1 MDRSIPA
8 KAPAAAKMPAA
19 LPLRR
24 AALSS
29 LTGLLLIMLAG
40 AFTASLALG
49 AVAIPPGEILRLLM
63 YKLGGL
69 IGMTEA
75 HGGLASGLGS
85 ELSSELSR
93 GLGSELSSGQTE
105 AIIWHIRL
113 PRSVAAVISGAA
125 LALSGAAVQ
134 GMFRNPMA
142 SPNILGISAG
152 SSFAAV
158 LVIVTGMQII
168 HPLILPLA
176 AFCGAML
183 TAAFVYFI
191 GSNRGRSHLLFIILA
206 GLGLSSLFGGLVSA
220 LLLFSSRYEVSQ
232 FLFWTMG
239 GLDGL
244 VPERLLWSLPII
256 IPAAVILLRKGRT
269 LNLLSLGDEQAH
281 SLGLRVERSKAHILL
296 LTALITSMSIALSG
310 PIAFIGLMVPH
321 FMRLIFGSD
330 HRRLLPLSALGGA
343 VFLLLCD
350 IIGRRLIPPYEIKTG
365 IITAIVGAPYILF
378 LIVRYQRRGG
388 IV

>member
-8 KAPAAAKMPAA
+8 KAPAAAKMSASAKAPVA
-19 LPLRR
+19 LPLRM

-75 HGGLASGLGS
+75 PGGLASGL
-85 ELSSELSR
+85 SS

-244 VPERLLWSLPII
+244 VPERLLWTLPII
-256 IPAAVILLRKGRT
+256 IPAAVILLREGRT